1 VSVASYRS
9 LKGPGGAKSRFCGF
23 AVALWF
29 FGISVRRVHTLQNR
43 SNIDH
48 YLLQQ
53 SALPV

>member
-1 VSVASYRS
+1 
-9 LKGPGGAKSRFCGF
+9 
-23 AVALWF
+23 VALWF
-29 FGISVRRVHTLQNR
+29 FDISVRRVHTLQNR